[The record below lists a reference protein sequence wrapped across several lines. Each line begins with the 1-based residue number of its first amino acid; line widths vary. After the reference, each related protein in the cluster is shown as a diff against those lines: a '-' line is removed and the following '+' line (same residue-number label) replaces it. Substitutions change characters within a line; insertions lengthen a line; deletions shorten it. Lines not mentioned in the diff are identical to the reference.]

1 MSRIPWRD
9 RIARAGQLAE
19 NIPSASEV
27 MRFYQALLVEQ
38 ESWCRPGELTGALI
52 ADRFPRLLDF
62 LDRKASPELAD
73 EARAIAAAGPARWES
88 IIYGYWAG
96 GGSPSGNP
104 SDEFFARALLA
115 PYAEAVCAEPAGPVP
130 DTITLCPCCGR
141 RPVVSVRRQEYEGA
155 RRSLVCSLCS
165 WEWKF
170 RRILCASCRAES
182 FDDLPV
188 YAAAEFPHI
197 RIETCRNCKCYLLSM
212 DMTQDAGVVPAVDDI
227 AALPLHIWA
236 RDQGYNRIQANLLG
250 M

>member
-19 NIPSASEV
+19 SISSASEV
-27 MRFYQALLVEQ
+27 MRFYQDLLAEQ

-52 ADRFPRLLDF
+52 ADRFPCLLDF
-62 LDRKASPELAD
+62 LGRRASGELAA
-73 EARAIAAAGPARWES
+73 EARAIAAAGPGRWES

-104 SDEFFARALLA
+104 SDEFFARAFLA

-141 RPVVSVRRQEYEGA
+141 RPVVSVLRQEYEGA

-170 RRILCASCRAES
+170 RRILCASCREEN

-188 YAAAEFPHI
+188 YSAAEFPHV
-197 RIETCRNCKCYLLSM
+197 RIETCRNCNSYLLSM
-212 DMTQDAGVVPAVDDI
+212 DMTRDAEVVPAVDDI

>member
-1 MSRIPWRD
+1 MSRTPWRD

-19 NIPSASEV
+19 SIPSASEV
-27 MRFYQALLVEQ
+27 MCFYQALLAEQ
-38 ESWCRPGELTGALI
+38 ESWCRPDELSGALI
-52 ADRFPRLLDF
+52 EDRFPHLLDF
-62 LDRKASPELAD
+62 LGRKASGELAD

-96 GGSPSGNP
+96 GGSPG
-104 SDEFFARALLA
+104 DEFFARAFLA
-115 PYAEAVCAEPAGPVP
+115 PYAEAVYAEPVGPVA

-141 RPVVSVRRQEYEGA
+141 RPVVSVLRQEYEGA
-155 RRSLVCSLCS
+155 RRSLVCSLCN

-170 RRILCASCRAES
+170 RRILCASCREEN

-188 YAAAEFPHI
+188 YSAAEFPHV
-197 RIETCRNCKCYLLSM
+197 RIETCRNCNCYLLSM
-212 DMTQDAGVVPAVDDI
+212 DMTRDAEVVPAVDDV

-236 RDQGYNRIQANLLG
+236 RDKGYHRIQANLLG